1 MAIPSKDAPR
11 WLPWWQA
18 YRLWLKADCVDL
30 SAAFAYHTLQ
40 SFFPALLI
48 ALSLVSRVLG
58 RDRELLSQLLHLMA
72 LVLPEAA
79 MPMFETTLLRFT
91 SQGVGAGVLG
101 VVLLML
107 TACNIYLTL
116 QRGADRLWWN
126 RPWGQRPLPWPSLV
140 RRFVLLR
147 LKAIVLLAFIA
158 LAVLLDQFVS
168 TIRFMGSSALR
179 GWLLEI
185 LPKPWGWFGS
195 VSVGVD
201 LSVSLVLSIGATL
214 VFLWLLPSRRIPWR
228 PLLPGALLAGVS
240 ITLLNLLLGRILFL
254 LGLRFQTY
262 GVVGGVLVLTL
273 WVWLVGVILYYSQCL
288 AVVLAL
294 RAPGGRSA
302 PSPSGRLGWRRSGW
316 TSEDPMRP

>member
-1 MAIPSKDAPR
+1 
-11 WLPWWQA
+11 
-18 YRLWLKADCVDL
+18 
-30 SAAFAYHTLQ
+30 
-40 SFFPALLI
+40 
-48 ALSLVSRVLG
+48 
-58 RDRELLSQLLHLMA
+58 
-72 LVLPEAA
+72 
-79 MPMFETTLLRFT
+79 
-91 SQGVGAGVLG
+91 
-101 VVLLML
+101 
-107 TACNIYLTL
+107 
-116 QRGADRLWWN
+116 
-126 RPWGQRPLPWPSLV
+126 
-140 RRFVLLR
+140 VLLR

-158 LAVLLDQFVS
+158 LAILLDQFVS

-185 LPKPWGWFGS
+185 LPQPWGWFGS

-201 LSVSLVLSIGATL
+201 LSVSLLLSIGATL

-240 ITLLNLLLGRILFL
+240 ITLLNLLLGRTLFL

-294 RAPGGRSA
+294 QAPGGRSA
-302 PSPSGRLGWRRSGW
+302 PSLSGRRGWRRSGW
-316 TSEDPMRP
+316 TPEDPMRP